1 MGCPVLATED
11 FVLPLLTAP
20 HLKERYIQ
28 QAFSDYVRSH
38 PELRFCPGPNCNM
51 IIRAKENKAKRVVCH
66 SCKTTFW
73 YESHVIG
80 SVSRTKDDFL
90 FP

>member
-1 MGCPVLATED
+1 MGCSVTAPED
-11 FVLPLLTAP
+11 FVLPLLATP
-20 HLKERYIQ
+20 HQKERYIRH
-28 QAFSDYVRSH
+28 AFTDYVRSH

-73 YESHVIG
+73 
-80 SVSRTKDDFL
+80 
-90 FP
+90 